1 MALTVLLVRI
11 LNPEGSSDTA
21 AIFIASAY
29 YSEKVKFRRCY
40 KLPLIHQDEVVTP
53 LTSSRTMPECV
64 LQADDSTGTK
74 LAGSVINA
82 LIFVVIVGLMTF
94 VLVLLFKYGV

>member
-1 MALTVLLVRI
+1 M
-11 LNPEGSSDTA
+11 
-21 AIFIASAY
+21 F
-29 YSEKVKFRRCY
+29 
-40 KLPLIHQDEVVTP
+40 
-53 LTSSRTMPECV
+53 

>member
-1 MALTVLLVRI
+1 
-11 LNPEGSSDTA
+11 
-21 AIFIASAY
+21 
-29 YSEKVKFRRCY
+29 
-40 KLPLIHQDEVVTP
+40 
-53 LTSSRTMPECV
+53 MPECV